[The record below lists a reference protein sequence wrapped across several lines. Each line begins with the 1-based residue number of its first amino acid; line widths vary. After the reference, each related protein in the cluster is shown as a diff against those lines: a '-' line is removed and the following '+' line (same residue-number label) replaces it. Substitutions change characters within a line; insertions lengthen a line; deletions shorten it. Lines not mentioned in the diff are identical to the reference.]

1 MNQQTFAKMTGI
13 STASL
18 SSIFN
23 SRTQPTLMHVE
34 AIKKKFPNINLE
46 WLLYGVGGMF
56 VPTDTPTPT
65 SLFDD
70 ADPNQK
76 PAYQTVHESS
86 PKTDIMTE
94 GMINFDEPAAH
105 SAAPQVA
112 NARKVQQPT
121 FAIQSTPTRRI
132 TEIRVFYDDQTWES
146 FVPKKQCNTQKKNDT
161 LYSIFRNVIFD
172 KLLQDHFYHQWM
184 TTLRKPK
191 FEFCEKQQ
199 T

>member
-1 MNQQTFAKMTGI
+1 MRFSWVSPSENLIFFRNRTNGRKFENVKLPTILNMKERIKQLMEAQHMNQQTFAKMTGI

-70 ADPNQK
+70 ADPTQK

-112 NARKVQQPT
+112 NTRKVQQPT

-146 FVPKKQCNTQKKNDT
+146 FVPKK
-161 LYSIFRNVIFD
+161 
-172 KLLQDHFYHQWM
+172 
-184 TTLRKPK
+184 
-191 FEFCEKQQ
+191 
-199 T
+199 

>member
-1 MNQQTFAKMTGI
+1 MRFSRVSAPENRIFFRNRTNGRKFENVKLPTLLNMKERIKQLMEAQHMNQQTFAKMTGI

-56 VPTDTPTPT
+56 VPTDPPTPA

-70 ADPNQK
+70 TDPAQK
-76 PAYQTVHESS
+76 TAYQTVHESS
-86 PKTDIMTE
+86 PKTDILTE
-94 GMINFDEPAAH
+94 GMINFDEPAVH

-112 NARKVQQPT
+112 NTRKVQQPN

-146 FVPKKQCNTQKKNDT
+146 FVPKK
-161 LYSIFRNVIFD
+161 
-172 KLLQDHFYHQWM
+172 
-184 TTLRKPK
+184 
-191 FEFCEKQQ
+191 
-199 T
+199 

>member
-56 VPTDTPTPT
+56 VPTGTPTPA

-70 ADPNQK
+70 ADPAHPGHKTVNQTDLK
-76 PAYQTVHESS
+76 YDAFSKICCHRGPELPACGLWAV
-86 PKTDIMTE
+86 
-94 GMINFDEPAAH
+94 
-105 SAAPQVA
+105 
-112 NARKVQQPT
+112 
-121 FAIQSTPTRRI
+121 
-132 TEIRVFYDDQTWES
+132 
-146 FVPKKQCNTQKKNDT
+146 
-161 LYSIFRNVIFD
+161 
-172 KLLQDHFYHQWM
+172 
-184 TTLRKPK
+184 
-191 FEFCEKQQ
+191 
-199 T
+199 

>member
-1 MNQQTFAKMTGI
+1 MRFSRVSPSENRIFFRNRTNGRKFENVKLPTILNMKERIKQLMEAQHMNQQTFAKMTGI

-76 PAYQTVHESS
+76 PAYQTVHVSS

-112 NARKVQQPT
+112 NARKVQQPA

-146 FVPKKQCNTQKKNDT
+146 FVPKK
-161 LYSIFRNVIFD
+161 
-172 KLLQDHFYHQWM
+172 
-184 TTLRKPK
+184 
-191 FEFCEKQQ
+191 
-199 T
+199 